1 MLRVVFFGIHQIGVE
16 ALTRLLDTRCRIET
30 VVTKPGTA
38 ELPQQV
44 ELAAVDHGL
53 SVHTPMSPK
62 DPSLQQTLAALRPDL
77 IVVGGY
83 HRILPKELLDI
94 PPLGAINL
102 HASLLPGY
110 RGPVPWKWAIMH
122 GLKETGITVHRMV
135 PKFDSGAI
143 LATCKV
149 DISPD
154 DTGGSLFARLSWEG
168 GQLLAETV
176 ARIAEGLLEGM
187 PQDEMFASYYSYP
200 DDQQT
205 RVDWSQDPE
214 RIRDLIRALDPSP
227 GAWSLCRGKK
237 YRFFGVGR
245 PSTRSGAAAGRVVA
259 LHEKGVVVA
268 TSGGDLLIER
278 LVGDWEALDGDGGE
292 FGSLRPGDAFA
303 AFDTPAT
310 GPSPRD

>member
-16 ALTRLLDTRCRIET
+16 ALNSLLDTDCLIEA

-38 ELPQQV
+38 EYPQQV
-44 ELAAVDHGL
+44 EQVAVNHGL
-53 SVHTPMSPK
+53 SVHAPMSPK
-62 DPSLQQTLAALRPDL
+62 DPSLQQTLEGLRPDL

-83 HRILPKELLDI
+83 HRVLPKELLDI

-122 GLKETGITVHRMV
+122 GLKETGISVHRMV
-135 PKFDSGAI
+135 PKLDSGAI

-149 DISPD
+149 DIAPD
-154 DTGGSLFARLSWEG
+154 DTGGSLFARLSRVG

-176 ARIAEGLLEGM
+176 ARIDEDMLEGV
-187 PQDEMFASYYSYP
+187 PQDELFASYYSYP
-200 DDQQT
+200 DEQQA

-214 RIRDLIRALDPSP
+214 KIRNLIRALDPSP
-227 GAWSLCRGKK
+227 GAWSLCHGKK
-237 YRFFGVGR
+237 YRLFGASR
-245 PSTRSGAAAGRVVA
+245 TSSRSGAAPGQVVA
-259 LHEKGVVVA
+259 LQEKGVVVA

-278 LVGDWEALDGDGGE
+278 LVGDWGAFDGDGGG
-292 FGSLRPGDAFA
+292 FGSLRPGDVFA
-303 AFDTPAT
+303 AFDAP
-310 GPSPRD
+310 GP